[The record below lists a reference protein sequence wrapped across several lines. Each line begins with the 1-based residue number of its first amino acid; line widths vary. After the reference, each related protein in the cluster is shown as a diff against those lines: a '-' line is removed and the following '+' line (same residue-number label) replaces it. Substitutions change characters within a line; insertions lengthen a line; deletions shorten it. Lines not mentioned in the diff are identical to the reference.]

1 MTQTS
6 AATALVANN
15 LPIPSPLGSLDAYI
29 GAVHQIPVLTVDE
42 EQALAHRFRDEDDL
56 DAARELVHSHL
67 RFVVH
72 VARGY
77 SGYGLPLGDLIQEG
91 NIGLMKA
98 VKRFDPDM
106 GVRLVSFAVHWIR
119 AEMHEFILKNW
130 RIVKVATTKAQ
141 RKLFF
146 NLRKSKTRL
155 GWMNAAEV
163 SAVAKDLNVS
173 EREVVEME
181 SRLSGRDIGFDA
193 PSDED
198 DDHAPPSPAA
208 YLMANEEDP
217 SQAYERADSE
227 DNQLELLR
235 EGMANLDQRSRDIIA
250 RRWLD
255 ADAKVTLQELADEYG
270 VFGRAHPPDRG
281 QRAEEDEG
289 AVYRLIEAN
298 VLLIE
303 KPRLWRG
310 FFVVLR
316 RIEGW
321 LGD

>member
-1 MTQTS
+1 MNQTS
-6 AATALVANN
+6 ATTAMVANN
-15 LPIPSPLGSLDAYI
+15 LPIPSALGSLDAYI
-29 GAVHQIPVLTVDE
+29 GAVHQIPVLTVDD
-42 EQALAHRFRDEDDL
+42 EQTLARRFREEEDL

-77 SGYGLPLGDLIQEG
+77 NGYGLQLGDLIQEG

-98 VKRFDPDM
+98 VKRFDPEM

-173 EREVVEME
+173 EREVLEME

-198 DDHAPPSPAA
+198 DDHAPPSPGA
-208 YLMANEEDP
+208 YLKTQEEDP
-217 SQAYERADSE
+217 SQVYERADSE
-227 DNQLELLR
+227 DNELELLR
-235 EGMANLDQRSRDIIA
+235 EGMAGLDKRSRDIIA

-255 ADAKVTLQELADEYG
+255 DENKVTLQELADEYG
-270 VFGRAHPPDRG
+270 VS
-281 QRAEEDEG
+281 AE
-289 AVYRLIEAN
+289 RIRQIEAN
-298 VLLIE
+298 ALKKMKAL
-303 KPRLWRG
+303 
-310 FFVVLR
+310 FAA
-316 RIEGW
+316 
-321 LGD
+321 